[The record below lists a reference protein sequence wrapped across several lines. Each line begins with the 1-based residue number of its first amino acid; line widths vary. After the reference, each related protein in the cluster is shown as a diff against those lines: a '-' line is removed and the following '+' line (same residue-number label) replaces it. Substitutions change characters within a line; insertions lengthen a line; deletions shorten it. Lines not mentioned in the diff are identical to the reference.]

1 MVCEPGLGPLTS
13 TSLDSSLRH
22 QIHAADDQSDVE
34 TAAAQANAVA
44 KEGGRGNRARRSA
57 PQAHRPMEES
67 VSREGTGKRGRN
79 SREVPGN
86 RAVVWNQ
93 DGYSSLLGPWMGFSG
108 CCHGSRPR
116 SRGGWCAVSLRDDSE
131 PRELSIHGR
140 QLLYP
145 LGPRWFET
153 VLPQRERSGG
163 GRQGPPQGPGP
174 CSFTTC
180 PPGSSMP
187 ALPHSQIG
195 GQPPPVVTVPH
206 LALSFS
212 FLGTLLLRP
221 SGTAPGQPGGP
232 SCCPLSITT
241 PPLPLVLGLAS
252 WCQVCLHGQLQ
263 SSTRVV
269 RTRGCQFLKP

>member
-93 DGYSSLLGPWMGFSG
+93 DRYSSLLGPWMGFSG

-145 LGPRWFET
+145 LGPRWFYLRGSEAEE
-153 VLPQRERSGG
+153 VGK
-163 GRQGPPQGPGP
+163 GRPRGPGP
-174 CSFTTC
+174 APLQPVRLVAPRLRSLSLSNRWSA
-180 PPGSSMP
+180 SSR
-187 ALPHSQIG
+187 G
-195 GQPPPVVTVPH
+195 GDAP
-206 LALSFS
+206 SR
-212 FLGTLLLRP
+212 TLLLLPGDTPAP
-221 SGTAPGQPGGP
+221 SLRH
-232 SCCPLSITT
+232 CPRAAWGSILL
-241 PPLPLVLGLAS
+241 PPLHHHPASAPCAGSCLLVPGLSS
-252 WCQVCLHGQLQ
+252 W
-263 SSTRVV
+263 STPVFH
-269 RTRGCQFLKP
+269 TRGEDARVSVS